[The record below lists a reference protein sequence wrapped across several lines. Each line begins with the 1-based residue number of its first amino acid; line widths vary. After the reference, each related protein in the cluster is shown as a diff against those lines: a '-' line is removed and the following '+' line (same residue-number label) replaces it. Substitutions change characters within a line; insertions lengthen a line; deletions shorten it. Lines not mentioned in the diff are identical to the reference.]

1 MMWNITTREK
11 TVQQF
16 GNGFGLYLSQE
27 LHSLGINKG
36 DKVYVTQLDDRIVIS
51 KKPDVVA
58 KPAGVDEE
66 LWHTFLIAMQM
77 KKKKGN
83 LTTEDVLKSLN
94 EAIELWIEEQRTVL
108 KIEIPI
114 LKKVI
119 PTEKELNL
127 ENKD

>member
-1 MMWNITTREK
+1 MRNITVREK

-94 EAIELWIEEQRTVL
+94 EAIEMWVEEQRTVL
-108 KIEIPI
+108 KIEIPL
-114 LKKVI
+114 LKKVL
-119 PTEKELNL
+119 PKETNLNL